1 MSISRRTTIF
11 AAFLSLA
18 AAALPAAACRS
29 SGEVAAPTDSTD
41 GADAADAADSADA
54 AAGDTV
60 TVYVA
65 SNGWHSAIVVPRA
78 DLPPDA
84 LPEAADFPDAAYLSY
99 GWGDAE
105 YFPTPQKTLAM
116 TLRAAL
122 TPTPAVVHVAGLPA
136 DPRQVFP
143 EDEVV
148 ALAASPSQVAALV
161 AYLDDTFARD
171 GADRLAASEPGL
183 YAFSLFY
190 PATGEFHLFNTCNT
204 WTARGLQAAG
214 WPVRAAG
221 VVTAE
226 ELMTQ
231 VRPLAARPRASGEGA
246 SGAGASGEGASGEGA
261 AAP

>member
-1 MSISRRTTIF
+1 MSISRRTTTF

-41 GADAADAADSADA
+41 GADAADAA
-54 AAGDTV
+54 AGDTV

-84 LPEAADFPDAAYLSY
+84 LPLDALPEAADFPDAVYLSY

-148 ALAASPSQVAALV
+148 ALAASPRQVAALV

-171 GADRLAASEPGL
+171 GAARLAASEPGL

-231 VRPLAARPRASGEGA
+231 VRPLAARPRVSGEGA
-246 SGAGASGEGASGEGA
+246 SGAGASGEGA